1 MVTKQKDKQ
10 DGRQTSLIPVVERAE
25 QQLRVELK
33 QVRHEVANQ
42 VSQAEKQA
50 EEHVEESWHSISELV
65 EQRRKDKLVELQEQ
79 AEQISRSSE
88 KHRAHLQQ
96 KAKKNMALAVQRV
109 VEAVIGAPYE
119 PTAVGEQT

>member
-1 MVTKQKDKQ
+1 MVTKEKDKQ
-10 DGRQTSLIPVVERAE
+10 DERQTSLIPVVERAE

-33 QVRHEVANQ
+33 QVRHKVANQ

-50 EEHVEESWHSISELV
+50 EEHVEESRHSIYELV
-65 EQRRKDKLVELQEQ
+65 EQRRKDKLAELKEQ

-88 KHRAHLQQ
+88 KRRAHLQQ
-96 KAKKNMALAVQRV
+96 KAKKNMALAVQTV